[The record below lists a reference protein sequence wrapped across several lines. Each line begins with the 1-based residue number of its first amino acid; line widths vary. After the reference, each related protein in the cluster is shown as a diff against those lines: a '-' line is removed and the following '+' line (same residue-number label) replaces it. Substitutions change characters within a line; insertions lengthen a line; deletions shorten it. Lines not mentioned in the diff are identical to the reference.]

1 MKNKICRVLYVILLL
16 NSCANHSTTQEQIHS
31 NVGYFE
37 IVEYASDGSIK
48 QIYKTNSYNQNTR
61 PPYNLTFTDTKTNR
75 KISIKNS
82 YMVQKIE
89 EK

>member
-1 MKNKICRVLYVILLL
+1 MKNKICQLLYVIILL
-16 NSCANHSTTQEQIHS
+16 NSCVNHPTTYEQIQS
-31 NVGYFE
+31 NIGYFE
-37 IVEYASDGSIK
+37 IVEYTPDGSIK
-48 QIYKTNSYNQNTR
+48 QIYKTNSYNQNIH